1 MLLSEVINSMESH
14 DAVLIA
20 LLVIL
25 VVVVMYYGSNKKKH
39 HSHCDNF
46 THHPMYSSG
55 LSHKHNST
63 PVAYVAPR
71 REKYSRSNEHFDPE
85 RVAEAE
91 HAQWVGVSNI
101 NKSSEFNTELS
112 NDPQSDTMQ
121 YHTPQPTIDYGQY
134 INDLVVDDRTKN
146 NHKKFTK
153 GLGNFTGTAMTVDN
167 LDEAMEASVHFT
179 GLRRPQSVKQR
190 NPLQLTEHDE
200 GTYKKNPKFKFN
212 HTD

>member
-1 MLLSEVINSMESH
+1 MHL
-14 DAVLIA
+14 VLGKPIRVWA
-20 LLVIL
+20 RMPIPIE
-25 VVVVMYYGSNKKKH
+25 H
-39 HSHCDNF
+39 RH
-46 THHPMYSSG
+46 
-55 LSHKHNST
+55 
-63 PVAYVAPR
+63 VAPP
-71 REKYSRSNEHFDPE
+71 F
-85 RVAEAE
+85 
-91 HAQWVGVSNI
+91 G
-101 NKSSEFNTELS
+101 
-112 NDPQSDTMQ
+112 QS
-121 YHTPQPTIDYGQY
+121 